1 MKGLKYVTA
10 HNDNHTIGVRTW
22 RERKAP
28 GSRVFVDHYRFI
40 LDGKVLD
47 EGVLTDP
54 KDEG

>member
-47 EGVLTDP
+47 EGVLTEP